1 MRFAGSRNNVDFTP
15 PSLGAAASGGN
26 YGAAAGMV
34 DLGTGFANIRKA
46 SPSFDELAAATAT
59 VSAQERAAAMNAE
72 ANVMAAGLQS
82 YGQTKGNA
90 LLAEASIEAA
100 EKQAEGQKQSS
111 IFGGLGQVASAG
123 IGLIS
128 TLSDETTKT
137 GVKTIDTALEKLRN
151 LRPVTFYYKE
161 EFGDPERLHHG
172 FIAQEFHKVLPDAT
186 YVDENNGRMSIDPI
200 DVIGLLVRANQEL
213 EERIGA
219 LEAKQALATV

>member
-15 PSLGAAASGGN
+15 QSLGAAASGGN

-34 DLGTGFANIRKA
+34 DLGTGFANVRRN
-46 SPSFDELAAATAT
+46 SPRFDQLLAAAGENA
-59 VSAQERAAAMNAE
+59 SAEKQAAMNARS
-72 ANVMAAGLQS
+72 NVMAAGLQS
-82 YGQTKGNA
+82 YGQTKGAA
-90 LLAEASIEAA
+90 LQAEASIEAA
-100 EKQAEGQKQSS
+100 EKQAEAQKQSS
-111 IFGGLGQVASAG
+111 IFGAIGGIASAG
-123 IGLIS
+123 LS
-128 TLSDETTKT
+128 LLSDESTKT
-137 GVKTIDTALEKLRN
+137 AIMTIDTALEKLRN

-186 YVDENNGRMSIDPI
+186 YIDENHGKMSIDPI

>member
-1 MRFAGSRNNVDFTP
+1 MRFANSRNNVDFTP

-34 DLGTGFANIRKA
+34 DLGTGFANVRRN
-46 SPSFDELAAATAT
+46 SPRFDELSAAAIGNA
-59 VSAQERAAAMNAE
+59 SAEKQAAMNAE
-72 ANVMAAGLQS
+72 ANVMTAGLQS
-82 YGQTKGNA
+82 YGQTKNVA
-90 LLAEASIEAA
+90 LQTKAYIENAEAEREA
-100 EKQAEGQKQSS
+100 ERQQGLFS
-111 IFGGLGQVASAG
+111 GLGQVASAG

-128 TLSDETTKT
+128 TLSDESTKT
-137 GVKTIDTALEKLRN
+137 AIMTIDTALEKLRN

-186 YVDENNGRMSIDPI
+186 YIDENHGKMSIDPI